1 MKSYE
6 WWLSRKKRVR
16 KKYTLFLGKYI
27 SPKELKS
34 WYKEWQKAKERA
46 KKNRRVIEKGLKNE
60 TDRRRCTKGRNM

>member
-6 WWLSRKKRVR
+6 WWRGRKKRVR

-34 WYKEWQKAKERA
+34 WHKEWQKAKEME
-46 KKNRRVIEKGLKNE
+46 KKHRRIIAELLRMEERKE
-60 TDRRRCTKGRNM
+60 E

>member
-6 WWLSRKKRVR
+6 WWRGRKKRVR

-34 WYKEWQKAKERA
+34 WHKEWQKAIEKG
-46 KKNRRVIEKGLKNE
+46 KKNRRLIADLLRMEERKE
-60 TDRRRCTKGRNM
+60 E

>member
-6 WWLSRKKRVR
+6 WWRGRKKRVR

-34 WYKEWQKAKERA
+34 WHKEWQKAIERA
-46 KKNRRVIEKGLKNE
+46 KNHRRLIAELLRKG
-60 TDRRRCTKGRNM
+60 